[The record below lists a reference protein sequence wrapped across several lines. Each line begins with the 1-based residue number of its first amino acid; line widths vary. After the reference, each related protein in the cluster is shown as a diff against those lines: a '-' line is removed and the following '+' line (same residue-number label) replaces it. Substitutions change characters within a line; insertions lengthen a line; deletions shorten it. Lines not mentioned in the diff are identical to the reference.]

1 MCCSSLTPV
10 TSVAGLQQVTS
21 SRWHHPMPFSPLPL
35 QGLYPLSAKQ
45 AAEIYQLATKC
56 QALGSDLD
64 KQFHTICRLEASHH
78 ATAQATTHETVFSG
92 CLIHSAA
99 YAVAATTQ
107 QTKEWEST
115 LHRLC
120 NKANKAWK
128 DANDVIFSHL
138 LKYDSELADFLNF
151 TEEALRN
158 KCNEIWRHI
167 YSLTE
172 AANCSPQTGLSLVL
186 QTLNW
191 LSYHMGIPMMFAYG
205 SELYE
210 LHSWGAAGDGDL
222 LLDSHARAANLLS
235 HKLACMHGRVGS
247 NEPSPSRVASPTGSA
262 VHHLPASSRSGTP
275 SLGTDIV
282 RSRSNSVSS
291 HGSQTAELQLPARSG
306 NEGGKDSRSHG
317 AEVRRGWEGH
327 KEVVILPILSVPW
340 QQ

>member
-1 MCCSSLTPV
+1 
-10 TSVAGLQQVTS
+10 
-21 SRWHHPMPFSPLPL
+21 MPFFPLPL
-35 QGLYPLSAKQ
+35 QGLDPLSAEQ
-45 AAEIYQLATKC
+45 ATEIYQLATKC

-64 KQFHTICRLEASHH
+64 KQFHTICRLEASHR

-115 LHRLC
+115 VHRLRD
-120 NKANKAWK
+120 KANKAWK

-138 LKYDSELADFLNF
+138 LKYNSELADFLNF

-191 LSYHMGIPMMFAYG
+191 LPSIPWDLSYHMGIPMMFAYG

-210 LHSWGAAGDGDL
+210 LHSWGAAGDGNL
-222 LLDSHARAANLLS
+222 LLDSHSRAANLLS
-235 HKLACMHGRVGS
+235 HKLACMHGGVGS
-247 NEPSPSRVASPTGSA
+247 TEPSPSRVASLTGSA
-262 VHHLPASSRSGTP
+262 AHHLPASSHSRTP

-282 RSRSNSVSS
+282 RSRSNSASS

-306 NEGGKDSRSHG
+306 NEGGKDSKSHG
-317 AEVRRGWEGH
+317 AEVRCRWEGH
-327 KEVVILPILSVPW
+327 KEVVILPVLSVPW